1 MNPALLSAVSA
12 LAGSMIGAIASIAT
26 GWLTQYYQ
34 VRAQRK
40 SQDIARREHLFSE
53 FISLASKLFA
63 DSLTHNLS
71 DPSTLVPLYAV
82 KAQIYICARKKE
94 TIDRAEEALKVIV
107 DTYYEPNKDFRS
119 RESVESM
126 PTDFLQAFTIACRQ
140 ELTAES

>member
-1 MNPALLSAVSA
+1 MNPAVLSAVSA
-12 LAGSMIGAIASIAT
+12 LAGSMIGAVASIAA

-34 VRAQRK
+34 DRAQRK

-63 DSLTHNLS
+63 DSLTHNLA

-94 TIDRAEEALKVIV
+94 TIDHAEGALKFIV

-119 RESVESM
+119 RESVEST

-140 ELTAES
+140 ELTAER

>member
-1 MNPALLSAVSA
+1 MNPAVLSAVSA

-34 VRAQRK
+34 DRAQRK

-63 DSLTHNLS
+63 DSLIHNLS

-94 TIDRAEEALKVIV
+94 TIDHAEEALKFIV

-140 ELTAES
+140 ELTAKR